1 MTDIC
6 LAFEVHQPLRL
17 DGNFMESAARG
28 KGPEELFDLY
38 FNNTWN
44 KTIFERVAN
53 KCYRPAN
60 QILLENIERYKDQK
74 RKFKVAFSLSG
85 LLIRQCEMWAPDVLE
100 SFKKLAATGCAEFMC
115 QTFYHSLSS
124 LFSPERG
131 EFVEQIQMHRRKIK
145 ELFGQDPKVFE
156 NTEFIY
162 NNSIAKT
169 IWGLGFRGMFTE
181 GARRILEWR
190 SPNYVYRANGSDI
203 RVLMRNYR
211 LADDVAFRF
220 SNRDWPGWPLTA
232 DKYASWLSATPGQC
246 INLFM
251 DYETFGEHQWPE
263 TGIREFL
270 RWLPGEVL
278 KYENLQFSTP
288 SELLR
293 HGPMGE
299 VDVHDFSTISWADV
313 KRSTDAWLGNDM
325 QRTAYGAVKNLE
337 PHVKKTGDKNLLEV
351 WRMLQASDHIYY
363 MYTEPG
369 APGMVH
375 GYFSQQFPADAF
387 WSFMRIISNFWEK
400 VAENLPD
407 KDGVSAR
414 LLRVL
419 PPDKAFHFH
428 EDGDYIQ
435 LSAHSLEE
443 LRNSVLLASDKS
455 VLFHLACKHFEK
467 WVRFTVGDGELADTI
482 SKVEGKSAGD
492 VKQKLHIIIGER
504 IHEVGGVA

>member
-17 DGNFMESAARG
+17 DRNFLESAAMG
-28 KGPEELFDLY
+28 KGPDELLDLY

-53 KCYRPAN
+53 KCYRPTN
-60 QILLENIERYKDQK
+60 QVLLECIERYKEQK

-85 LLIRQCEMWAPDVLE
+85 LLIRQCEMWAQDVLE
-100 SFKKLAATGCAEFMC
+100 SFRKLAATGCAEFMC
-115 QTFYHSLSS
+115 QTFYHSLAS

-131 EFVEQIQMHRRKIK
+131 EFVEQVQMHRKKIK

-169 IWGLGFRGMFTE
+169 VEGLGFKGIFTE

-190 SPNYVYRANGSDI
+190 SPNYVYKASGSDM
-203 RVLMRNYR
+203 RVFMRNYR

-251 DYETFGEHQWPE
+251 DYETFGEHQWQE

-278 KYENLQFSTP
+278 KYEHLQFSTP
-288 SELLR
+288 TELLR
-293 HGPMGE
+293 YGPMGE
-299 VDVHDFSTISWADV
+299 VDVNDFNTISWADV

-325 QRTAYGAVKNLE
+325 QRTAYGAVKNLAQY
-337 PHVKKTGDKNLLEV
+337 VKRTGNRDLLEV
-351 WRMLQASDHIYY
+351 WRMLQASDNIYY

-369 APGMVH
+369 ASGMVH
-375 GYFSQQFPADAF
+375 GYFSQQLPADAF
-387 WSFMRIISNFWEK
+387 WAFLRIISNFWEK
-400 VAENLPD
+400 VAENLPG

-428 EDGDYIQ
+428 EDGDYIN

-443 LRNSVLLASDKS
+443 LKNSVLLASDKS

-467 WVRFTVGDGELADTI
+467 WIRFTVGDGVLADRI
-482 SKVEGKSAGD
+482 PKVEGKSAAD
-492 VKQKLHIIIGER
+492 VKQKLHTIIGER
-504 IHEVGGVA
+504 LSELGGIP